1 MLPETPHTSLPPRAC
16 ALAPLAAQRGHNGR
30 RRHPPSRPAVRPRGH
45 DEAASAWLKQR
56 VATLHPRVHLG
67 RVPCAHAGPGRVGR
81 RASAQRTHRWW
92 WQRRQRGVNQ
102 RQQCLQPSGGDA
114 RPSGLTLPPS
124 SSRGAP
130 PSPLHQ
136 HSELQPRLPT
146 LSAPLSR
153 SASEA
158 TGSDGVAS
166 AASRAAPRL
175 HETIYLQPYDPC
187 LLPSPQQALR
197 MLATAAPH
205 DSQVPRLAGAAPL
218 APSRGA
224 PAQHAADAPGEAIG
238 SAEDSVVTRQPAAA
252 V

>member
-146 LSAPLSR
+146 LGAPLSR

-158 TGSDGVAS
+158 AGSDGVAS

-175 HETIYLQPYDPC
+175 HETIYCSRTTRACYRRRSRRCACSP
-187 LLPSPQQALR
+187 LPPR
-197 MLATAAPH
+197 TTRRCH
-205 DSQVPRLAGAAPL
+205 DSQVRHLWRPVVAPPLSMRLTHQERPSAAPRT
-218 APSRGA
+218 AS
-224 PAQHAADAPGEAIG
+224 
-238 SAEDSVVTRQPAAA
+238 
-252 V
+252 